1 MMNHITKIQ
10 AKVSIYAKK
19 KTSNIFDGSYKS
31 VYTGNGLDFE
41 NLREYIPGDNIRD
54 IDWKASARSKNLL
67 IKQYIAEKKHN
78 VMLVFDTGR
87 NFLADTESGESK
99 KNVGLYTGGTL
110 AYLAAQNRDNVGA
123 VYNRNGFIQFFPLRM
138 GMGNLERILTSY
150 DKEDFTGY
158 DSDINK
164 SLDYIIKNISKKMI
178 IFVITDKGGIYNIKE
193 NTIKK
198 LSVYHDVLFVSI
210 SDATITGAPAF
221 DVNQSLYVAEYLSSN
236 KKLQKLEQETRDKVN
251 RENSRKLLSNR
262 VVSVE
267 INSEADIVD
276 KCMELLER
284 HKYASNNR

>member
-87 NFLADTESGESK
+87 NFLADTESGEGK
-99 KNVGLYTGGTL
+99 KNVGLYAGGTL

-138 GMGNLERILTSY
+138 GMGNLERILTAY
-150 DKEDFTGY
+150 DKEDFSGY

-164 SLDYIIKNISKKMI
+164 SLDYILKNITKKMI
-178 IFVITDKGGIYNIKE
+178 IFVITDKGGIYNINE